1 MVINRCSIS
10 LLSLLNKYL
19 EQNFLFLSFENL
31 IEKKKKKEEALRYDA
46 GAIIPAIENEI
57 MTEISEDLYSSSN
70 LFRIY

>member
-31 IEKKKKKEEALRYDA
+31 IEKKKKKKEALRYDA